1 MEKEIRVSMSE
12 EAAEFIRES
21 ESPVKK
27 QFSKYIN
34 RVREGYRGDWFKKM
48 EGTEGI

>member
-12 EAAEFIRES
+12 EAAEFMREL

-34 RVREGYRGDWFKKM
+34 RVREGYRGDWF
-48 EGTEGI
+48 